1 MPNRGIASEY
11 EHAQNEGN
19 HDRHHRH
26 DQTGQHIAVIQHIFA
41 DLGGSGR
48 VKADGGDTLVIGGTL
63 VVENSAMVIGLPLE
77 FATVNT
83 TGVIYQAENQ
93 RASTATDVATLVN
106 DLNALLA
113 KLKNAGAM
121 EEDPAVNA

>member
-1 MPNRGIASEY
+1 MQIVEEPAV
-11 EHAQNEGN
+11 EGPHN
-19 HDRHHRH
+19 CKNYM
-26 DQTGQHIAVIQHIFA
+26 T
-41 DLGGSGR
+41 
-48 VKADGGDTLVIGGTL
+48 DGGDTLVIGGAL
-63 VVENSAMVIGLPLE
+63 VVQNGAMVVGLPIE
-77 FATVNT
+77 FATVNS

>member
-19 HDRHHRH
+19 HDRRHRH

-48 VKADGGDTLVIGGTL
+48 VKADGGDTLAGGRDHIVGIACHPACDDDVDGQIFRAIPMGTMIM
-63 VVENSAMVIGLPLE
+63 VVEA
-77 FATVNT
+77 
-83 TGVIYQAENQ
+83 
-93 RASTATDVATLVN
+93 
-106 DLNALLA
+106 
-113 KLKNAGAM
+113 
-121 EEDPAVNA
+121 